1 MFCKRFCGFA
11 FFYRKTRTLADILP
25 LTLPDTKAFTMLKT
39 TFILFRVCPGFQ
51 NPFPLHNWRSFVG
64 GP

>member
-25 LTLPDTKAFTMLKT
+25 LTLPDTKAFEMLKT
-39 TFILFRVCPGFQ
+39 TFILF
-51 NPFPLHNWRSFVG
+51 
-64 GP
+64 